1 MTASTTLSNKE
12 EQVEGCG
19 LEGPLLEFRAVSKA
33 FGVQRVLD
41 GFHLT
46 LGRGEVVALL
56 GPSGCGK
63 TTVLNAAAGLV
74 DPDEGRVIARAA
86 RVGYVFQEPR
96 LIPWKTA
103 LENVLFAL
111 PASKKKRGSPEAMRL
126 LSRLGL
132 KEAADVYPRKLSG
145 GMKQRVSIARML
157 VCEPDLLLMDEPFS
171 ALDVVLKQR
180 LQDELIGL
188 LEDRRK
194 GALYAT
200 HDPKEAARLAD
211 RLFVMAEAGVWQE
224 IPVEKPRRDRE
235 GGYLERMAGEISDH
249 LMEEE
254 RV

>member
-1 MTASTTLSNKE
+1 MTASTTVSNKN
-12 EQVEGCG
+12 EQGAG
-19 LEGPLLEFRAVSKA
+19 RDSEGPLLEFRAVSKA

-41 GFHLT
+41 RFSLT
-46 LGRGEVVALL
+46 LARGEVVALL
-56 GPSGCGK
+56 GPSGCDK

-74 DPDEGRVIARAA
+74 APDEGRIIARAA

-103 LENVLFAL
+103 LENVLFVL
-111 PASKKKRGSPEAMRL
+111 PASKKKRGRPEAIRL

-132 KEAADVYPRKLSG
+132 EEAANVYPAKLSG

-171 ALDVVLKQR
+171 ALDVVLKQK
-180 LQDELIGL
+180 LQDELMGL

-211 RLFVMAEAGVWQE
+211 RLFVMAEAGVWRAF
-224 IPVEKPRRDRE
+224 PVEKPRRDRE
-235 GGYLERMAGEISDH
+235 SGYLERMAQEISDH

-254 RV
+254 RA

>member
-1 MTASTTLSNKE
+1 MTASTTVSHRSQAVRRDPE
-12 EQVEGCG
+12 A
-19 LEGPLLEFRAVSKA
+19 PLLEFRAVSKV
-33 FGVQRVLD
+33 FGDHRVLD
-41 GFHLT
+41 RFSLT
-46 LGRGEVVALL
+46 LERGEVVALL

-63 TTVLNAAAGLV
+63 STVLNAAAGLV
-74 DPDEGRVIARAA
+74 SPDEGRVTAQAA

-103 LENVLFAL
+103 LENVLFVM
-111 PASKKKRGSPEAMRL
+111 PASRKRRGEPEARRL

-132 KEAADVYPRKLSG
+132 EGAAHVYPSQLSG
-145 GMKQRVSIARML
+145 GMRQRVSIARML

-171 ALDVVLKQR
+171 ALDVALKQK
-180 LQDELIGL
+180 LQDELTGL

-211 RLFVMAEAGVWQE
+211 RLLVVDESGAWRE
-224 IPVEKPRRDRE
+224 ILLEQPRSARE
-235 GGYLERMAGEISDH
+235 SGYLERTAEEISDY